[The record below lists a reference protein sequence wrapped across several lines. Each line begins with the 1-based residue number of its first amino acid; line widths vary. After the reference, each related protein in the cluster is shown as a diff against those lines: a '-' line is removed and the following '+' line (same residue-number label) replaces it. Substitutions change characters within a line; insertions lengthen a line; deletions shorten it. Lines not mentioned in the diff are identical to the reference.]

1 MIRIALRQDERSAQF
16 IISGHAGYAESG
28 KDIICAG
35 ISTLTNTLAN
45 MVRMW
50 ADAKIIPLWMIW
62 PDDEP
67 HHIYVETGGDPAIN
81 AALDSIATE
90 YCQFGGLYPDHVK
103 VQILDKNNER
113 SNDDQTSKP

>member
-1 MIRIALRQDERSAQF
+1 MIRIALRQDEKSAQF
-16 IISGHAGYAESG
+16 IISGHAEYDEKG
-28 KDIICAG
+28 KDIVCAG
-35 ISTLTNTLAN
+35 VSTLTNTLAN

-62 PDDEP
+62 PDDDP

-90 YCQFGGLYPDHVK
+90 YCQFGGLYPDYVK
-103 VQILDKNNER
+103 VQILDGGER
-113 SNDDQTSKP
+113 SESNDPG